1 MVIAAVQNRSLSLLL
16 LAALTGFADPAS
28 AAAPAYRYLGQS
40 APDFALRAAQ
50 GPNLR
55 LSEYRGEVVLLAFFG
70 SRCGQC
76 APQLSSLSRL
86 VETYRAAGLT
96 AIAVN
101 VDDNQDAAREFIAA
115 HQMGVPMLLD
125 PGKSVARQYQIDN
138 LPMLLIID
146 RSGAIRHAHRDYRS
160 AHDMLYLEQ
169 IKVLL
174 DE

>member
-1 MVIAAVQNRSLSLLL
+1 MVIAAVQNRSLFLLL
-16 LAALTGFADPAS
+16 LVALTGLAGPAG
-28 AAAPAYRYLGQS
+28 AAAPAYRYLGQP
-40 APDFALRAAQ
+40 APDFALRSAQ

-76 APQLSSLSRL
+76 GPQLSSLSRL
-86 VETYRAAGLT
+86 VETYRPAGLT

-101 VDDNQDAAREFIAA
+101 VDDDQDAAREFIAA

-125 PGKSVARQYQIDN
+125 PSKSVARQYRVDN

-146 RSGAIRHAHRDYRS
+146 RGGSIRHAHRDYRS
-160 AHDMLYLEQ
+160 AHDALYLEQ